1 MSEETKEHEIEK
13 LVDDIIKSP
22 DFEALKRKATYLIK
36 SSQTSEISQL
46 KRKLEIVE
54 SVLKQAQEDFDK
66 QITELKEAF
75 DTAHNTNL
83 YLRGEVNR
91 LNNIIADRDWTIEQ
105 LKKEIVCQ
113 GYEHNAEI
121 TELKDENERLKAEP
135 QAQSVEA
142 DGYVAIY
149 SKQHIEE
156 PANPDIGYCG
166 TLNTG
171 WQHSFST
178 SRGGAQN
185 YIFNKYFGVCFEEDS
200 KKDCAAL
207 RSLYADGWKIRPVK
221 LQFLDEG
228 KCKKE

>member
-46 KRKLEIVE
+46 KRKLEIVD

-75 DTAHNTNL
+75 DTAHNTNI
-83 YLRGEVNR
+83 YL
-91 LNNIIADRDWTIEQ
+91 Q
-105 LKKEIVCQ
+105 K
-113 GYEHNAEI
+113 
-121 TELKDENERLKAEP
+121 ENEKLKAEP
-135 QAQSVEA
+135 QAQSAEADSLGLYFERNKVAQPQQSVEA
-142 DGYVAIY
+142 DGYVAWH
-149 SKQHIEE
+149 SKYNYYAPFFERHGEWEAWKTLISYID
-156 PANPDIGYCG
+156 PDFFK
-166 TLNTG
+166 TLNKLAKEKNNHWFQGNHGEKVDRFPEQVKLEWDEKRRGIEMSG
-171 WQHSFST
+171 WQ
-178 SRGGAQN
+178 
-185 YIFNKYFGVCFEEDS
+185 
-200 KKDCAAL
+200 
-207 RSLYADGWKIRPVK
+207 IRPVK